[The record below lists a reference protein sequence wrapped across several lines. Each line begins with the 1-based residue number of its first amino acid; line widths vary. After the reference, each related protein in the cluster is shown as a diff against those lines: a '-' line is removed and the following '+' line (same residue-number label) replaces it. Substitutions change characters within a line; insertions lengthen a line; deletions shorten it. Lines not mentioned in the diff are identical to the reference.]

1 MNPAAVLIGKCI
13 ERMQGAV
20 PNLLDFTYRDNVNEN
35 MYPTQCLVH
44 VVEKDEYTGGW
55 HM

>member
-35 MYPTQCLVH
+35 MYPTQCLARGHRPGNPVPG
-44 VVEKDEYTGGW
+44 VG
-55 HM
+55 